1 MLTELVVHNLAV
13 IRHLEVSF
21 GPGLNVLSGETG
33 AGKSIL
39 VGAVNLILGSRAS
52 QELIRTGANEA
63 AVEAVFNLPRKDT
76 LIHYLNELGQEF
88 TGELVI
94 LRTVSRTGRSRIF
107 VNDQLVTLQQFQSL
121 ANSLASIS
129 GQHEH
134 QSLLDPELHIELLDA
149 FGNLEKIGQEVSNF
163 YRQWSDVAG
172 ELRRLKQSKKERA
185 DQIDWLRFQFREL
198 EAAELKEGED
208 DALEQEANILKHAAT
223 LHDAAQNS
231 YQSLYAGHDAILAQ
245 FPGIEKNLNI
255 LSRIDSRQESLLSH
269 LEQARIHLEELSH
282 SLQRYASQISFEPQ
296 RLEAV
301 QERLALLQRLG
312 KKYGGSAAEMIQRR
326 EELRQSLSED
336 EQFDLRESDLEKRL
350 RLLEKE
356 YLEKATSLSKARKEA
371 ALRLAEEVEKVLT
384 SLDMHQA
391 KFAVQFGD
399 GEKEGEDDRY
409 RFSPVGIDRL
419 QFLLS
424 ANPGEDLKPLAK
436 IASGGELSR
445 ILLSLKSLL
454 SHQGEAETLIFDEVD
469 AGIGGRTAELVGR
482 QLKNLAEKHQV
493 ICITHLPQIACY
505 GENHY
510 KVDKQTQSEETTT
523 SIILL
528 SDKERIEELARML
541 GGISI
546 SDKTRAQAVE
556 FFQRAQAQTKNL
568 TDTTRT

>member
-1 MLTELVVHNLAV
+1 MLSELVVHNLAV

-21 GPGLNVLSGETG
+21 GLGLNVLSGETG

-63 AVEAVFNLPRKDT
+63 AVEAVFKLPRKDA
-76 LIHYLNELGQEF
+76 LIRCLGDLGQDF
-88 TGELVI
+88 TGELIV
-94 LRTVSRTGRSRIF
+94 LRTVSRTGRSRVF
-107 VNDQLVTLQQFQSL
+107 LNDQLVTLQQFQPL
-121 ANSLASIS
+121 ANFLASIS

-134 QSLLDPELHIELLDA
+134 QSLLNPELHIELLDA
-149 FGNLEKIGQEVSNF
+149 FGNLEKLAQGVSNLHK
-163 YRQWSDVAG
+163 QWSNVVG
-172 ELRRLKQSKKERA
+172 ELHRLKRSKQERA
-185 DQIDWLRFQFREL
+185 DQIDWLRFQLREL
-198 EAAELKEGED
+198 EEAELKEGED

-245 FPGIEKNLNI
+245 FPSIEKNLSI
-255 LSRIDSRQESLLSH
+255 LSKIDSRQESLLSH
-269 LEQARIHLEELSH
+269 LEQARIHLEELAH
-282 SLQRYASQISFEPQ
+282 SLQRYASEVSFEPQ

-312 KKYGGSAAEMIQRR
+312 KKYGGSVAEMLKRR
-326 EELRQSLSED
+326 EELRETLSED
-336 EQFDLRESDLEKRL
+336 EQFDLRESDLEKRSG
-350 RLLEKE
+350 LLERE
-356 YLEKATSLSKARKEA
+356 YLEEATALSRARKKA
-371 ALRLAEEVEKVLT
+371 ALHLTEEVQKVLT
-384 SLDMHQA
+384 SLDMNQA
-391 KFAVQFGD
+391 RFAVQF
-399 GEKEGEDDRY
+399 EDSEVAREDHKN
-409 RFSPVGIDRL
+409 RFSRIGIDRL

-445 ILLSLKSLL
+445 ILLALKSLL
-454 SHQGEAETLIFDEVD
+454 SRQGEAETLIFDEVD

-482 QLKNLAEKHQV
+482 QLKSLAEKHQV

-510 KVDKQTQSEETTT
+510 KVDKQTQSGETTT
-523 SIILL
+523 GIISL
-528 SDKERIEELARML
+528 SDKDRIEELARML

-546 SDKTRAQAVE
+546 SDKTRAQALE
-556 FFQRAQAQTKNL
+556 FLQRAQAETRSPTT
-568 TDTTRT
+568 TDRT